1 MDLKIKIGESE
12 KTFTNRIKSHFDID
26 RIATELYNTIKE
38 NDGYL
43 NKIDEISESSLIQEK
58 DAIIRKAN
66 LEAINQNTMIEG
78 LKHEIRSLKHDI
90 ENMRS
95 RINELLKAEDKIKQK
110 YLNGSLLKDIL
121 QEKASIEE
129 KTVYLIK
136 ELKQRIKNLE
146 SDIKSN
152 EIDHQRLRELEFSN
166 KDFQTYFYIQI
177 EDLIHSINLK
187 PGIRSYMNDLADKY
201 KKMHSNSSPEQ
212 FLSELFDKFGY
223 LNKT

>member
-12 KTFTNRIKSHFDID
+12 KVFINRIKSHFDID
-26 RIATELYNTIKE
+26 RIATELFKTIKE
-38 NDGYL
+38 NDDYL

-66 LEAINQNTMIEG
+66 LEAINQNAMIES
-78 LKHEIRSLKHDI
+78 LRHEIRSLKHDI
-90 ENMRS
+90 EYMRS
-95 RINELLKAEDKIKQK
+95 RINELIKAEEKIKQK
-110 YLNGSLLKDIL
+110 YLNGSLLKDVI
-121 QEKASIEE
+121 QEKAAIEK
-129 KTVYLIK
+129 KTVYLVN
-136 ELKQRIKNLE
+136 ELKQKIKNLE
-146 SDIKSN
+146 ADIKSN
-152 EIDHQRLRELEFSN
+152 EINHQRLRELESSN

-187 PGIRSYMNDLADKY
+187 PGIRGYMSDLAAKY
-201 KKMHSNSSPEQ
+201 KKMQSNSSPEE